1 MCTIKERRHTM
12 TKQQIIDMLNKTDD
26 YRALG
31 FTPIA
36 DDGRNT
42 LIGRKQGRGQMLL
55 NRFENWHDE
64 REDGERAVYTDDVSG
79 WDSGR

>member
-1 MCTIKERRHTM
+1 M

-26 YRALG
+26 YRVLG
-31 FTPIA
+31 FTLIA

-64 REDGERAVYTDDVSG
+64 REAGERAIYNDDVAG
-79 WDSGR
+79 WNSGR